1 MLDTKFASLEKLEGS
16 LEIDYVTKTGSAFGV
31 LHNGDQVFLNARIM
45 EKMGLFEGDNCH
57 AVMIK
62 NFEDKRDI
70 TPWRAVRVLTYFD
83 ETQLIDGTG
92 EFLK

>member
-1 MLDTKFASLEKLEGS
+1 MLDTKFTSLETLEGS

-31 LHNGDQVFLNARIM
+31 LHNGEQVFLNARIM
-45 EKMGLFEGDNCH
+45 KKMSLLEGDNCN

-62 NFEDKRDI
+62 NYEDKRDI

-83 ETQLIDGTG
+83 EIHHM
-92 EFLK
+92 EPN